1 MTLPDHSVRSR
12 LSGADTVVLCVHGI
26 QGSPDQ
32 FDWLVETIPDRIDHL
47 CILLPGHGKTT
58 REFSAVSWREWLDHV
73 VDVYRD
79 LSSRYSRIIYV
90 GHSMGC
96 LLGII
101 AATETAAWDSMLL
114 LACPLKLRPTIRY
127 FSNNMKSLGRPDLSD
142 PFVCAAWNANSV
154 RANSAFSYL
163 SCLKPYLGLLRLI
176 HMTKAKLNE
185 IPVPMTVLH
194 SEYDEIVSARS
205 LQYFSNC
212 ERAKTGILPDS
223 GHFYYTPEAREMVID
238 SLRSCCDRHI
248 DGGVRS

>member
-1 MTLPDHSVRSR
+1 MEDKAMTSPDHGVRSR

-26 QGSPDQ
+26 QGSPGQ
-32 FDWLVETIPDRIDHL
+32 FDWLVKGIPKQIDYL

-58 REFSAVSWREWLDHV
+58 KEFSAVGWRDWLDYV
-73 VDVYRD
+73 VGVYKD

-127 FSNNMKSLGRPDLSD
+127 FSNNLKSLGKPDVSD
-142 PFVCAAWNANSV
+142 PHVQAAWSANSV

-163 SCLKPYLGLLRLI
+163 TCLKPYLGLLRLI
-176 HMTKAKLNE
+176 HMTKATLKG
-185 IPVPMTVLH
+185 ISVPMTVLH
-194 SEYDEIVSARS
+194 SENDEIVSAKS
-205 LQYFSNC
+205 LSLFSSC
-212 ERAKTGILPDS
+212 AGATTGILPGS
-223 GHFYYTPEAREMVID
+223 GHFYYPPEAREMVVA
-238 SLRSCCDRHI
+238 LFKLYCQRH
-248 DGGVRS
+248 G